1 MSRTLRWLVISPVL
15 LFVAAAMMLSCG
27 GSSSTVTSTPVPP
40 GFVLDSINVADG
52 PPASIT
58 PSPTSTPKGPT
69 PTMTPRPAAT
79 STTVPGSVP
88 TGGAVNFNAQGT
100 FIKNKNITR
109 IIDITID
116 PGTMWASSNVNA
128 LVPPTL
134 GNGGIYTTGTV
145 GCACINASSS
155 GTISQTVGVGVYVD
169 VATCPACGTASSV
182 SSAER

>member
-1 MSRTLRWLVISPVL
+1 MSRWLRWLVISPVL
-15 LFVAAAMMLSCG
+15 FFVAASMMLSCG
-27 GSSSTVTSTPVPP
+27 GSTSTVVSTPVPP

-100 FIKNKNITR
+100 FVKSNTITR
-109 IIDITID
+109 IIDITLD
-116 PGTMWASSNVNA
+116 PGTLWGSSNQSA
-128 LVPPTL
+128 LVPPTA
-134 GNGGIYTTGTV
+134 G
-145 GCACINASSS
+145 
-155 GTISQTVGVGVYVD
+155 
-169 VATCPACGTASSV
+169 
-182 SSAER
+182 